1 MADVNR
7 RRRNAEY
14 DDEIQF
20 SDSENEDANMNS
32 FLDST
37 TSEDENE
44 MELEDDKDSDVD
56 DELSLPTDDED
67 EEEEGRS
74 RRLPRSTIRTRKMTK
89 NVLENLSQRKSP
101 AQYHYYTEEDAS
113 YTEAVGECIFC
124 HRVCVIPFVRDPSRR
139 MRILFVERSF
149 LILLPVAI

>member
-20 SDSENEDANMNS
+20 SDSENEDVNMNS

-44 MELEDDKDSDVD
+44 MELEDDEV
-56 DELSLPTDDED
+56 SLPTDDDD

-124 HRVCVIPFVRDPSRR
+124 HSVCVIPFV
-139 MRILFVERSF
+139 
-149 LILLPVAI
+149 

>member
-20 SDSENEDANMNS
+20 SDSENEDVNMNS

-44 MELEDDKDSDVD
+44 MELEDDEV
-56 DELSLPTDDED
+56 SLPTDDDD

-124 HRVCVIPFVRDPSRR
+124 HSVCAIPFV
-139 MRILFVERSF
+139 
-149 LILLPVAI
+149 

>member
-20 SDSENEDANMNS
+20 SDSENEDVNMNS

-44 MELEDDKDSDVD
+44 MELEDDEV
-56 DELSLPTDDED
+56 SLPTDDDD

-74 RRLPRSTIRTRKMTK
+74 HRLPRSTIRTRKMTK

-124 HRVCVIPFVRDPSRR
+124 HSVCAIPFV
-139 MRILFVERSF
+139 
-149 LILLPVAI
+149 